1 MAGAVPVTHHPRW
14 KQHIPRDTGASYDFE
29 NVRDHYLQHLFGI
42 AAVPLRTT
50 DMRRD
55 WQLSRVA
62 SGEMMTQAYSE
73 WRSGH
78 SHNQGALVWFFK
90 DLWTAAGW
98 GIVDSTG
105 NPKAAYYSLKRLWRS
120 RQITLTDEG
129 LKGIH
134 LHLINESMETFAGFV
149 EVTLLK
155 KPSTVIVRQEVPVQL
170 SGRSRQMLH
179 PEEIVGGFYD
189 VSYAYRFRPPH
200 HDVVVATLLDTDRR
214 VVSEAFHFFRRC
226 DPAMV
231 TTATL
236 EASAEMTSETTC
248 EVSLSCDRF
257 LHAVRLDAKG
267 IVPDDNYFHLVP
279 QRKKVVTLTAI
290 GKPQR
295 DFRVD
300 VEALNVDSSQ
310 TIALRQAG
318 AFQSVEAAL

>member
-105 NPKAAYYSLKRLWRS
+105 IPKAAYYSLKRLWRS

-134 LHLINESMETFAGFV
+134 LHLINESMETFDGFV

-179 PEEIVGGFYD
+179 AEEIVGGFYD

-200 HDVVVATLLDTDRR
+200 HDVVVATLLDADRR
-214 VVSEAFHFFRRC
+214 VVSEAFHFIRRC